1 MFTPMQDHTISTRHL
16 EPQRSRAR
24 LSIRS
29 GLNFRHQLPVLALCA
44 VPAAA
49 LLFSAMSQF
58 LFFRE
63 LALTSLII
71 GLTWF
76 IKTQQTDRPQIT
88 RESSRNTISS
98 KK

>member
-1 MFTPMQDHTISTRHL
+1 MQDHTISTRHL

-24 LSIRS
+24 LSNQS
-29 GLNFRHQLPVLALCA
+29 GLKPRLHFRHQLPVLALCA

-76 IKTQQTDRPQIT
+76 IKTQQSDRPQIT